1 MNAKL
6 AQKDGKQ
13 LWGNP
18 NMVFRE
24 QYQESVD
31 PASFF
36 EEEAPAVQRMA
47 KVVSKQMVADLL
59 EAF

>member
-1 MNAKL
+1 MNATL
-6 AQKDGKQ
+6 AQHDGKV
-13 LWGNP
+13 LWSNP

-47 KVVSKQMVADLL
+47 RMVSKQMVADVL

>member
-1 MNAKL
+1 ML
-6 AQKDGKQ
+6 FRS
-13 LWGNP
+13 
-18 NMVFRE
+18 FRE

-47 KVVSKQMVADLL
+47 KVVSKQMVADIL